1 MSGSKMELVKS
12 PAAPGSKVGG
22 EIDLAAIPREVTEW
36 DLETFLAMTC
46 PGVTPE
52 QARAVRNPESRF
64 PRQEYVLAVHW
75 HPEQVPMDVIRD
87 RLAAMFPG
95 SRDELIIPTQHN
107 QILTWGDYA
116 GVEVDCFSHG
126 FNRKVQLLV
135 HLRADRLDRAGV
147 LANML
152 KHTFKY
158 RSSQLFEYLD
168 ALCEPEWEERRQ
180 HAAGKA
186 GSDEDVVE
194 FTAIHARRLKG
205 LLVQN
210 EMRTPQDA
218 IKNKLVRNYLD
229 CLREFYD
236 ARFINKA
243 QVYAKAVK
251 EEVKDNF
258 SLAYFYRASEV
269 VEECRGIGAG
279 VVIPHPEQFWP
290 ILLRNYDVDGIEVW
304 NPQSQQYTE
313 FLINVVL
320 DQNRR
325 GYHKDRPML
334 IFMGDDCHLS
344 EKLKKPE
351 EQDRDKAAREVGL
364 QPAWDD
370 LGISKALI
378 MAGVSRK
385 TVMDE
390 YRSRLG

>member
-1 MSGSKMELVKS
+1 MEQLK
-12 PAAPGSKVGG
+12 AGARFCA
-22 EIDLAAIPREVTEW
+22 EIDLSSIPREVTDW
-36 DLETFLAMTC
+36 DIETFLALTC
-46 PGVTPE
+46 AGITPE
-52 QARAVRNPESRF
+52 QREAVLNPVARF

-75 HPEQVPMDVIRD
+75 HPEHVPMDMISD
-87 RLAAMFPG
+87 RINAMYPNR
-95 SRDELIIPTQHN
+95 RDELIIPTQHN

-116 GVEVDCFSHG
+116 GVEVDCYSHG
-126 FNRKVQLLV
+126 FNRKVQLLI
-135 HLRADRLDRAGV
+135 HMRADKVEQAGV
-147 LANML
+147 LSNML

-168 ALCEPEWEERRQ
+168 ALCEPEWAEMRQ
-180 HAAGKA
+180 VAAGKA
-186 GSDEDVVE
+186 GSDEDIVD
-194 FTAIHARRLKG
+194 FTSIHACRLKA

-210 EMRTPQDA
+210 ETRTPQDA

-229 CLREFYD
+229 CLRDFYD
-236 ARFINKA
+236 ARLINKV

-251 EEVKDNF
+251 ELVKENF

-269 VEECRGIGAG
+269 VEEARSIGAG

-334 IFMGDDCHLS
+334 IFMGDDCHMS
-344 EKLKKPE
+344 EKLKRPE
-351 EQDRDKAAREVGL
+351 EQDKEKVSREIGL

-370 LGISKALI
+370 LGIAKGLI
-378 MAGVSRK
+378 MSGVSRK

>member
-1 MSGSKMELVKS
+1 MEQLKAGARVC
-12 PAAPGSKVGG
+12 AD
-22 EIDLAAIPREVTEW
+22 IDLSAISREVTDW
-36 DLETFLAMTC
+36 DIETYLALTC
-46 PGVTPE
+46 AGITPE
-52 QARAVRNPESRF
+52 QAQAVRNPEARF
-64 PRQEYVLAVHW
+64 ARQDYVLAVHW
-75 HPEQVPMDVIRD
+75 HPEHVPMDMIKD
-87 RLAAMFPG
+87 RIAAMYPNR
-95 SRDELIIPTQHN
+95 RDELIIPTQHN

-116 GVEVDCFSHG
+116 GVEVDCYSHG
-126 FNRKVQLLV
+126 FNRKVQLLI
-135 HLRADRLDRAGV
+135 HMRADRMERAGV
-147 LANML
+147 LCNML
-152 KHTFKY
+152 QHTFKY

-168 ALCEPEWEERRQ
+168 ALCEPEWAERRQ
-180 HAAGKA
+180 AAAGIA

-194 FTAIHARRLKG
+194 FTTIHACRLKS
-205 LLVQN
+205 LLTQN
-210 EMRTPQDA
+210 EARTPQDA

-236 ARFINKA
+236 ARFINKV

-251 EEVKDNF
+251 EVVKENF

-269 VEECRGIGAG
+269 VEEARSIGAG

-334 IFMGDDCHLS
+334 IFMGDDCHMS
-344 EKLKKPE
+344 EKLKRPE
-351 EQDRDKAAREVGL
+351 EQDREKVSREIGL

-370 LGISKALI
+370 LGIAKGLI
-378 MAGVSRK
+378 MSGVSRK

-390 YRSRLG
+390 YRSRLD

>member
-1 MSGSKMELVKS
+1 MSTPSIELVKPGS
-12 PAAPGSKVGG
+12 PACAS
-22 EIDLAAIPREVTEW
+22 IDLAAIPREVTDW
-36 DLETFLAMTC
+36 DLETYLGLTC
-46 PGVTPE
+46 AGVTPE
-52 QARAVRNPESRF
+52 QAEAIKHPRTRY

-75 HPEQVPMDVIRD
+75 HPEQVPMPLIRE
-87 RLAAMFPG
+87 RIAAMFPS

-107 QILTWGDYA
+107 QLLTWGDYA

-126 FNRKVQLLV
+126 FNRKVQLLI
-135 HLRADRLDRAGV
+135 HLRADRLERAGV
-147 LANML
+147 LSNML
-152 KHTFKY
+152 RHTFKY
-158 RSSQLFEYLD
+158 RSSQLYEYLD
-168 ALCEPEWEERRQ
+168 AMCEPEWAERRQ
-180 HAAGKA
+180 QAAGIA

-194 FTAIHARRLKG
+194 FVSIYARRLKE
-205 LLVQN
+205 LVIMN
-210 EMRTPQDA
+210 ESRTPEDA
-218 IKNKLVRNYLD
+218 FKNKLVRNYFD
-229 CLREFYD
+229 CLRQIHD
-236 ARFINKA
+236 PRLVNKA

-251 EEVKDNF
+251 EVVKENF

-269 VEECRGIGAG
+269 VEEARSIGAG

-313 FLINVVL
+313 FLINVVI

-344 EKLKKPE
+344 EKLKAPD
-351 EQDRDKAAREVGL
+351 EQDKDKVAREVGL

-370 LGISKALI
+370 LGIAKGLI
-378 MAGVSRK
+378 MSGVSRK

-390 YRSRLG
+390 YRARLG

>member
-1 MSGSKMELVKS
+1 MPETSMEQLK
-12 PAAPGSKVGG
+12 AGARICT
-22 EIDLAAIPREVTEW
+22 EIDLSSIPREVTDW
-36 DLETFLAMTC
+36 DIETFLALTC
-46 PGVTPE
+46 AGITPE
-52 QARAVRNPESRF
+52 QREAVRNPVARF

-75 HPEQVPMDVIRD
+75 HPEHVPMDMISD
-87 RLAAMFPG
+87 RINAMYPNR
-95 SRDELIIPTQHN
+95 RDELIIPTQHN
-107 QILTWGDYA
+107 QILTWGDYS
-116 GVEVDCFSHG
+116 GVEVDCYSHG
-126 FNRKVQLLV
+126 FNRKVQLLI
-135 HLRADRLDRAGV
+135 HMRADQVERAGV
-147 LANML
+147 LSNML

-168 ALCEPEWEERRQ
+168 ALCEPEWADRR
-180 HAAGKA
+180 HAAAAVA
-186 GSDEDVVE
+186 GSDEDIVD
-194 FTAIHARRLKG
+194 FTSIHACRLKA
-205 LLVQN
+205 LLTQN
-210 EMRTPQDA
+210 ETRTPQDA

-236 ARFINKA
+236 ARFINKV

-251 EEVKDNF
+251 EVVKENF

-269 VEECRGIGAG
+269 VEEARSIGAG

-334 IFMGDDCHLS
+334 IFMGDDCHMS
-344 EKLKKPE
+344 EKLKRPE
-351 EQDRDKAAREVGL
+351 EQDKEKVSREIGL

-370 LGISKALI
+370 LGIAKGLI
-378 MAGVSRK
+378 MSGVSRK